1 MEQIVWDEKYNIGV
15 EVVDT
20 AHAKLFRIMKKLM
33 DISQD
38 NSGDGYQ
45 STYREMIKYLETY
58 SMTHF
63 SEEEEYMRSIR
74 YKSYGHHKK
83 IHDSFR
89 DKTLVSLKK
98 DLELSGYSGSAV
110 QRFVAIMS
118 GWLSEHIMKEDQA
131 IVGRGN
137 ARKGRDLSSQIGII
151 SRAANRV
158 AQEVFQVEAKLDS
171 AEYKGHNIGKGFY
184 CRQWY
189 DTEGGIRLQFLL
201 GMEEPLMA
209 RGITRM
215 VETRMVRKG
224 EGTKENILLVF
235 QQILE
240 HMGKIFRAE
249 AADELTKDNLLDRD
263 GFRADFMKGYPCSLL
278 FSTKIGYFVFCY
290 RSWRVKNQKADA

>member
-215 VETRMVRKG
+215 VRKG

>member
-151 SRAANRV
+151 SRAANRG

-263 GFRADFMKGYPCSLL
+263 GFRADFIIQMILYPP
-278 FSTKIGYFVFCY
+278 IAQ
-290 RSWRVKNQKADA
+290 RSIRTVKYTA

>member
-118 GWLSEHIMKEDQA
+118 GWLAEHIMKEDQA

-215 VETRMVRKG
+215 VETRMIRKG

-249 AADELTKDNLLDRD
+249 ATEELTKDNLLDKD

>member
-63 SEEEEYMRSIR
+63 SEEEYMRSIR

-151 SRAANRV
+151 SRAANRG

>member
-1 MEQIVWDEKYNIGV
+1 
-15 EVVDT
+15 
-20 AHAKLFRIMKKLM
+20 
-33 DISQD
+33 
-38 NSGDGYQ
+38 
-45 STYREMIKYLETY
+45 
-58 SMTHF
+58 
-63 SEEEEYMRSIR
+63 MRSIR

-151 SRAANRV
+151 SRAANRG